1 MRIKLVAPVKDLQ
14 LLLARLR
21 RDPDVIPKGA
31 TTYDETLLFIME
43 GAYGA
48 PDLYAVRVWNG
59 EDERAVLV
67 HLGHDLRD
75 QEDEVVESGEKT
87 RLMYK
92 LLDLGYRQ
100 LGEFTVSE
108 WRYRW
113 REFFGDVIT
122 IKKFGSF
129 IRIYRRFE
137 GVSSEIFARRQRR
150 AYEFLRRYGIRKD
163 DLLPY
168 DVRGFLV
175 MLLLQQ
181 GVGGEGGGS
190 T

>member
-1 MRIKLVAPVKDLQ
+1 MRIKLVAPVRDLKVLLMQ
-14 LLLARLR
+14 LRQ
-21 RDPDVIPKGA
+21 DPDVIPKGS
-31 TTYDETLLFIME
+31 TTYAETLLFIMQ

-48 PDLYAVRVWNG
+48 PDLYAIRVWNE

-75 QEDEVVESGEKT
+75 QEEEVVESGEKD
-87 RLMYK
+87 RLLYK
-92 LLDLGYRQ
+92 LLDLGYQQ

-108 WRYRW
+108 WRFRW
-113 REFFGDVIT
+113 HEFFGDVLT
-122 IKKFGSF
+122 VDGFGSF
-129 IRIYRRFE
+129 IRVYRKFPGE
-137 GVSSEIFARRQRR
+137 DSELFARRQRK
-150 AYEFLRRYGIRKD
+150 AYEFLRRYGIRRE

-168 DVRGFLV
+168 DVRGFMV

-181 GVGGEGGGS
+181 MAGEGGG